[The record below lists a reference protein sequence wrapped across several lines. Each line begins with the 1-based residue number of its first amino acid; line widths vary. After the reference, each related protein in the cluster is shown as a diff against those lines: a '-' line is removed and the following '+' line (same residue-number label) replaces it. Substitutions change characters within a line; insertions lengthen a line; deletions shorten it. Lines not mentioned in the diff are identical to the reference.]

1 MWRRNGANGVS
12 SIIDACDEI
21 PPVTFSG
28 LKSLFLEIVDTRVE
42 MVVEFLEARWSS
54 GVRVA
59 ELADHVGLG
68 ASRLE
73 HLFKQEARISIRD
86 YIRERRL
93 SAAAQLLAGSDERV
107 SVISFRVG
115 FQHVANF
122 NHAFKRRFG
131 VSPRAYRAAQSTG
144 GPGPLR

>member
-1 MWRRNGANGVS
+1 M
-12 SIIDACDEI
+12 
-21 PPVTFSG
+21 
-28 LKSLFLEIVDTRVE
+28 DTRVR
-42 MVVEFLEARWSS
+42 MIVQFLEESWSS
-54 GVRVA
+54 TVRVK
-59 ELADHVGLG
+59 ELAYRVGLG

-93 SAAAQLLAGSDERV
+93 AAAAQLLASSVERV

-122 NHAFKRRFG
+122 NHAFKKRFG
-131 VSPRAYRAAQSTG
+131 VSPRQYRAQRADSVLAAHSG
-144 GPGPLR
+144 NGNGNGDGNE

>member
-1 MWRRNGANGVS
+1 
-12 SIIDACDEI
+12 
-21 PPVTFSG
+21 
-28 LKSLFLEIVDTRVE
+28 
-42 MVVEFLEARWSS
+42 MVVQLLEERWWS

-59 ELADHVGLG
+59 DLADHVGLG

-86 YIRERRL
+86 FIRERRL
-93 SAAAQLLAGSDERV
+93 AAAAELLAHSLERI

-122 NHAFKRRFG
+122 NHAFKKRFG
-131 VSPRAYRAAQSTG
+131 VSPGEYRAEVDA
-144 GPGPLR
+144 LRLAERTK